1 MGNSRT
7 HMDREAIKSIIEKQ
21 KTVLNLALGKG
32 MGSSDTRVDEV
43 VAENAQYTITEIEK
57 LLELQMHPDPEINKE
72 VNADILIAEEADKQA
87 GLSHIIP
94 LEQVVIPLDDNWL
107 PTPENLNMLPEPL
120 RLFIHDLETRCDPA
134 GDTSQLALQKDT
146 IKGLEKTVEE
156 QKEVFANWT
165 PTPENILELPDS
177 VREFVNKMQM
187 QLVDI
192 EQKDSVRTKEHN
204 DLVLS
209 VKKHHDQKGDD
220 RCWLDDVELYTAAG
234 LDDANSAL
242 PQLPEFIGNC
252 VRFHQSRQNPDS
264 RYVTVE
270 EQLDK
275 VTSKAT
281 YLMRQVTKVLKQVLQ
296 YHSNR
301 KGISRLLVKDV
312 ERAVEKMEKFG

>member
-72 VNADILIAEEADKQA
+72 VNADILEGEEADKQA
-87 GLSHIIP
+87 GLPPEWEDVPP
-94 LEQVVIPLDDNWL
+94 LKWIDVNWL
-107 PTPENLNMLPEPL
+107 PTPENINMLPEPL
-120 RLFIHDLETRCDPA
+120 RLYIHDLETRCDPT

-187 QLVDI
+187 RIVDMV
-192 EQKDSVRTKEHN
+192 QKDSIRTKEHN

-209 VKKHHDQKGDD
+209 IKKHHDQKGDD

-234 LDDANSAL
+234 LDNSNSAL
-242 PQLPEFIGNC
+242 PQLPEFISNC
-252 VRFHQSRQNPDS
+252 VRFHQSRQNPES
-264 RYVTVE
+264 KYVTVE
-270 EQLDK
+270 QQIQK
-275 VTSKAT
+275 VTVRAT
-281 YLMRQVTKVLKQVLQ
+281 SLMRQVTKVLKQVLQ